1 MKKIA
6 TADVTPVSISSIV
19 GAMPKTFL
27 GQMKASPLT
36 RKCGWGGR
44 RLERRRL
51 GQCTDRR
58 ENIGIPLYHPPTTLS
73 CLPVTSLKPRQR
85 NQYHPH
91 RAEEL
96 EPSN

>member
-1 MKKIA
+1 MKIA

-27 GQMKASPLT
+27 GRLKTSPLT
-36 RKCGWGGR
+36 RKCDRGGR

-58 ENIGIPLYHPPTTLS
+58 ENIGIPLTTLQPPS
-73 CLPVTSLKPRQR
+73 RVFQSQAR
-85 NQYHPH
+85 NLD
-91 RAEEL
+91 RGTNTTLIEWK
-96 EPSN
+96 N